1 MADEHEKT
9 LVLVKPDGVQRGLV
23 GDILSRFEHKGL
35 KVIALKM
42 LQVTKEMAE
51 NHYGEHQ
58 GKPFF
63 GGLIEFITAAPLVAI
78 VVEGNNAISVI
89 RKMVGATNPQDA
101 APGTIRHDFGMHM
114 GRNLIHASDSTESA
128 EKEIGL
134 FFDKNQIIDW
144 KKDVDYWVYE

>member
-1 MADEHEKT
+1 MASEHEKT

-42 LQVTKEMAE
+42 LKVTKEMAE

-63 GGLIEFITAAPLVAI
+63 GGLIEFITAAPIVAI

-89 RKMVGATNPQDA
+89 RKMVGATNPEDA

-114 GRNLIHASDSTESA
+114 GRNLIHASDSTTSA

-134 FFDKNQIIDW
+134 FFDKDQIIDW

>member
-9 LVLVKPDGVQRGLV
+9 LILVKPDGVQRGLV

-89 RKMVGATNPQDA
+89 RKMVGSTNPQDA

-114 GRNLIHASDSTESA
+114 GRNLIHASDSTKSA

>member
-1 MADEHEKT
+1 MSKEHEKT
-9 LVLVKPDGVQRGLV
+9 LILIKPDGVQRGLV

-35 KVIALKM
+35 KVIALRM
-42 LQVTKEMAE
+42 LQVTKDMAE
-51 NHYGEHQ
+51 NHYGEHKE
-58 GKPFF
+58 KPFF
-63 GGLIEFITAAPLVAI
+63 GGLIEFITAAPIVAI

-114 GRNLIHASDSTESA
+114 GRNLIHASDSTTSA

-134 FFDKNQIIDW
+134 FFETNQIIDW